1 MSGRLQD
8 RVAIVTG
15 GSRGIGAAVS
25 KAFGREGAK
34 VVVNYLRNAEMAQ
47 QVVDEINAGPGQAVA
62 VQGDVS
68 SRADV
73 DRMVVQAHEC
83 YGSVD
88 IMVCNAVH
96 YPRRAWHEINEQE
109 WDRVLSVNLKGALFC
124 CQAVYPDMRTRGQGA
139 IITVTSVTVEL
150 GWGPFLHY
158 VTTKA
163 GLIGFTRSLA
173 REVGKEGIRVNCV
186 MPGAIRTEQEI
197 LDFPDQDLLT
207 EMMAQRQCLARRGLP
222 EDLAGTFVHLASD
235 DAAFITG
242 QVINV
247 DGGWV
252 HY

>member
-1 MSGRLQD
+1 MVGRLQD
-8 RVAIVTG
+8 KVAIVTG
-15 GSRGIGAAVS
+15 GSRGIGAAVC
-25 KAFGREGAK
+25 KAYGREGAK
-34 VVVNYLRNAEMAQ
+34 VVVNYLHNAEMAQ
-47 QVVDEINAGPGQAVA
+47 TVVDEINSGAGQAIA
-62 VQGDVS
+62 VQGDVAY
-68 SRADV
+68 RDEIF
-73 DRMVVQAHEC
+73 RMVEQAHLAF
-83 YGSVD
+83 GAVD

-96 YPRRAWHEINEQE
+96 YPRHPWFEINEAE
-109 WDRVLSVNLKGALFC
+109 WDRVLAVNLKGALFC
-124 CQAVYPDMRTRGQGA
+124 CQAVYPDMRARGQGV

-158 VTTKA
+158 VTSKA

-173 REVGKEGIRVNCV
+173 REVGKEGIRVNSV

-197 LDFPDQDLLT
+197 IDFPDQDLLA

-222 EDLAGTFVHLASD
+222 EDLAGTFVYLASE
-235 DAAFITG
+235 DAAFVTG

>member
-1 MSGRLQD
+1 MSGKLQGK
-8 RVAIVTG
+8 VAIVTG
-15 GSRGIGAAVS
+15 SSRGIGAAVS
-25 KAFGREGAK
+25 RRYGEEGAS
-34 VVVNYLRNAEMAQ
+34 VVVNYLHNQALAE
-47 QVVDEINAGPGQAVA
+47 QVASEINAGPGRAVA

-68 SRADV
+68 RREDV
-73 DRMVVQAHEC
+73 DRLVKAAHEHF
-83 YGSVD
+83 GPVD

-96 YPRRAWHEINEQE
+96 YPRRPWHTISEAE
-109 WDRVLSVNLKGALFC
+109 WDQVMAVNLKGALFC
-124 CQAVYPDMRTRGQGA
+124 CQAVYPDMQARGSGVL
-139 IITVTSVTVEL
+139 ITVSSVTVEL
-150 GWGPFLHY
+150 GWGPYIHY

-197 LDFPDQDLLT
+197 LDFPDQEQLAV
-207 EMMAQRQCLARRGLP
+207 MMAQRQCLPRRGTP
-222 EDLAGTFVHLASD
+222 EDMAGTFVYLASD
-235 DAAFITG
+235 DSAFVTG

>member
-15 GSRGIGAAVS
+15 GSRGIGAAVC
-25 KAFGREGAK
+25 KAFGREGAR
-34 VVVNYLRNAEMAQ
+34 VVVNYLHNAELAQ
-47 QVVDEINAGPGQAVA
+47 QVVDEINAGTGQAVA
-62 VQGDVS
+62 VQ
-68 SRADV
+68 ADV
-73 DRMVVQAHEC
+73 ARREDVNRMVEQAHQAF
-83 YGSVD
+83 GPVD

-96 YPRRAWHEINEQE
+96 YPRRAWHEIDEEE
-109 WDRVLSVNLKGALFC
+109 WDRVLAVNLKGALFC
-124 CQAVYPDMRTRGQGA
+124 CQAVYPDMRAKAQGA

-158 VTTKA
+158 VTSKA

-197 LDFPDQDLLT
+197 LDFPDQASLA